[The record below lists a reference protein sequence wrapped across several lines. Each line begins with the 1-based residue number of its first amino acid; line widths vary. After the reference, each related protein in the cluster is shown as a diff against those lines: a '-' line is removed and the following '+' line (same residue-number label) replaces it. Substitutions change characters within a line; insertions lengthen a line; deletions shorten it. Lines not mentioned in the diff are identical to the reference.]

1 MMLGSRSWICLTRLT
16 SGVSSGIFLSCANK
30 DWDAR
35 FAVRFALPE
44 TEASIFINSG
54 IDNANHQSIGSQRPR
69 FRNSEEQVA
78 GFAGLPPASRRVH
91 SRVHDDAEE
100 AELGTS

>member
-1 MMLGSRSWICLTRLT
+1 MLGSRSWLAYARSINKKSGST
-16 SGVSSGIFLSCANK
+16 SSRSSSSTAT
-30 DWDAR
+30 
-35 FAVRFALPE
+35 RFALPE
-44 TEASIFINSG
+44 ADASILINLG

-78 GFAGLPPASRRVH
+78 GFAGLPAASRRVH

>member
-1 MMLGSRSWICLTRLT
+1 MHEQEPEC
-16 SGVSSGIFLSCANK
+16 SS
-30 DWDAR
+30 
-35 FAVRFALPE
+35 AVRFALPE
-44 TEASIFINSG
+44 TGASILINLG

-78 GFAGLPPASRRVH
+78 GFAGLPAASRRVH